1 MVVMARKLRHGH
13 GRLHLSGQGW
23 TCLLIKSSPQQ
34 SLKQSQRKTK
44 VKISVVV
51 VVVVVIEIIYYSNIC
66 MQMERTKYLIISSK
80 EKKRNNHL

>member
-51 VVVVVIEIIYYSNIC
+51 VVVIIEIIYYSNTC